1 MRQVRDKKSH
11 MLARRLVQGKGKKKE
26 GRSLNRSSV
35 VCCGLVFFFSR
46 ERERERERKKLGKK
60 LKKS

>member
-35 VCCGLVFFFSR
+35 VYCGLVFFF
-46 ERERERERKKLGKK
+46 EREREKKKT
-60 LKKS
+60 LKKVKDTR